1 MIQDKTQSAEN
12 GQPFSRVASTGT
24 PRLVL
29 IAAALMWLAGCSFV
43 PQQSSPP
50 AVAETADVVA
60 KSPAD
65 AAAAAESA
73 AGATRVISVNPY
85 TEGRKAVPAAA
96 QKRFAA
102 AIEGMRAAD
111 WLEAEQHLVWLN
123 NEFPDYSGP
132 FLNLGIVYRQQG
144 KLADAEAA
152 FGGAINA
159 NRKNLDAY
167 NQLAILL
174 REQGRF
180 AEAEVTYQEALTVW
194 PEHPETH
201 RNLGILYDLYMG
213 RLEQALVHYQQYQS
227 VTAEPNRTITGWIV
241 DLERRLDR
249 LAAN

>member
-1 MIQDKTQSAEN
+1 MTFI
-12 GQPFSRVASTGT
+12 ST
-24 PRLVL
+24 PKL
-29 IAAALMWLAGCSFV
+29 ILTAAALIWLAGCSFT
-43 PQQSSPP
+43 PQQSGSPV
-50 AVAETADVVA
+50 VAEITDVVA

-65 AAAAAESA
+65 AAAAAEFV
-73 AGATRVISVNPY
+73 AGATRELSVNPY
-85 TEGRKAVPAAA
+85 TEDRKAVPTAA

-102 AIEGMRAAD
+102 AVEGMRAAD
-111 WLEAEQHLVWLN
+111 WLEAQQHLVWLN
-123 NEFPDYSGP
+123 NEYPDYSGP

-144 KLADAEAA
+144 KLADAETA
-152 FGGAINA
+152 FGDAIKA

-180 AEAEVTYQEALTVW
+180 AEAEVKYQEALAVW

-213 RLEQALVHYQQYQS
+213 RLEQALVQYQQYQS
-227 VTAEPNRTITGWIV
+227 VTAESNRTITGWIV
-241 DLERRLDR
+241 DLERRLDQ